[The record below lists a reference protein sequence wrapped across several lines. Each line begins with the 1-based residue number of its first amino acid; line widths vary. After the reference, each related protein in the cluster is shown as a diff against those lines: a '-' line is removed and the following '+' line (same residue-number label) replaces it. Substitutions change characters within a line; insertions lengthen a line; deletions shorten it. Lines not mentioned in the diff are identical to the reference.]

1 MARERGYT
9 VDILGFE
16 SALGRQR
23 EQSQAERKSKKLTV
37 EADGLSSGW
46 ELYHASHEVQP
57 DQRPLGAAAAGGGAP
72 GAAHAEP
79 LPDTRFVGY
88 DTVEIETQVTAMKR
102 VENGRVAILL
112 RETPFYAES
121 GGQVSD
127 HGEIV
132 GKGWRVDV
140 DDVKK
145 FDGRIAAVG
154 RLTGTPAFG
163 PVAAR
168 VPTMQRK
175 DTERNH
181 TATHLLH
188 AALREVLGDHVH
200 QAGSLVAPDRL
211 RFDFT
216 HHGPIKAEAL
226 AEIEEHVN
234 RGIFAAVDV
243 RFEEKSYRDA
253 VAEGAMALFG
263 EKYGDVV
270 RMVKIP
276 GLSVELCGGTHV
288 RNTAEI
294 ALFRILSETGVAAGV
309 RRIEAATGPRAWM
322 VMREHER
329 TLQRVGELLKA
340 TPETVL
346 KRTQALIDE
355 RKTLEKR
362 LEEAMK
368 GGTDQVRSLVSQAAE
383 RFGLKLVSSMVAVP
397 DAKSLQS
404 LGDAVRE
411 QLGSGVGALGAT
423 FEDGKSTLLVV
434 ATDDARDRGARA
446 DVVVRELATIAGGR
460 GGGKPHMAQA
470 GIPDAARLP
479 AALGQLADVV
489 GRLVGNG
496 M

>member
-1 MARERGYT
+1 
-9 VDILGFE
+9 
-16 SALGRQR
+16 
-23 EQSQAERKSKKLTV
+23 
-37 EADGLSSGW
+37 
-46 ELYHASHEVQP
+46 
-57 DQRPLGAAAAGGGAP
+57 
-72 GAAHAEP
+72 
-79 LPDTRFVGY
+79 
-88 DTVEIETQVTAMKR
+88 
-102 VENGRVAILL
+102 
-112 RETPFYAES
+112 
-121 GGQVSD
+121 
-127 HGEIV
+127 
-132 GKGWRVDV
+132 
-140 DDVKK
+140 
-145 FDGRIAAVG
+145 
-154 RLTGTPAFG
+154 
-163 PVAAR
+163 
-168 VPTMQRK
+168 
-175 DTERNH
+175 
-181 TATHLLH
+181 
-188 AALREVLGDHVH
+188 
-200 QAGSLVAPDRL
+200 
-211 RFDFT
+211 
-216 HHGPIKAEAL
+216 
-226 AEIEEHVN
+226 
-234 RGIFAAVDV
+234 
-243 RFEEKSYRDA
+243 
-253 VAEGAMALFG
+253 MALFG